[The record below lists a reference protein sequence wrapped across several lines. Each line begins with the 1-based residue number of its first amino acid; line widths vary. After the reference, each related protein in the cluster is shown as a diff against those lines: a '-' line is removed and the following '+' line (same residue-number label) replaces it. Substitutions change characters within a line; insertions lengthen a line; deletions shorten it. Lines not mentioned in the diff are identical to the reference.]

1 MKPKKKDNPAT
12 LGLMAVILIGA
23 LFSVGK
29 SLFSGEPPPAVR
41 VTQTS
46 LETTPV
52 AGAAAVAVGPLPA
65 SERDPFSSTQM
76 QRVLLQSKQST
87 SVTALP
93 AEPRP
98 TAVGSHSSIPVVPA
112 LTPPLSIVRVQ
123 PNPTA
128 PSAVNPGA
136 GSPSEEKALARSIRV
151 TAIVRGA
158 NPYAVLE
165 PTGSPPRTLHVSEM
179 YRSMR
184 LVAVRAEEIVL
195 KGRSGL
201 WTLPLATP
209 ENETEQTESRN

>member
-1 MKPKKKDNPAT
+1 
-12 LGLMAVILIGA
+12 MAVILIGA

-29 SLFSGEPPPAVR
+29 SLFSGDPPPAVR
-41 VTQTS
+41 VTQAS
-46 LETTPV
+46 SETTQE
-52 AGAAAVAVGPLPA
+52 AGAAPGAVGPLPA
-65 SERDPFSSTQM
+65 SERDPFSSTLM
-76 QRVLLQSKQST
+76 QRALLQSKQSA
-87 SVTALP
+87 SETALP

-98 TAVGSHSSIPVVPA
+98 TTVRSHSPIAVVPA
-112 LTPPLSIVRVQ
+112 LTPPLPFVRVQ
-123 PNPTA
+123 PNPSA
-128 PSAVNPGA
+128 PSAVNSGA

-184 LVAVRAEEIVL
+184 LVAVRADEIVL

-209 ENETEQTESRN
+209 ENETEHTESRN